1 MNMWQIGTAA
11 LLVGLV
17 PCGIACLR
25 GSLGARLVSLEL
37 AGLVAV
43 LTALL
48 ISADSSVSSVLDVAI
63 LLAFV
68 GFVGGLVFT
77 RFLGRWL

>member
-1 MNMWQIGTAA
+1 MNMWQWGAAA
-11 LLVGLV
+11 LFVGLV
-17 PCGIACLR
+17 PCGIACFK
-25 GSLGARLVSLEL
+25 GSIGARLVALEL

-43 LTALL
+43 LVALVL
-48 ISADSSVSSVLDVAI
+48 AADSTVSSVLDVAI
-63 LLAFV
+63 VLSFV